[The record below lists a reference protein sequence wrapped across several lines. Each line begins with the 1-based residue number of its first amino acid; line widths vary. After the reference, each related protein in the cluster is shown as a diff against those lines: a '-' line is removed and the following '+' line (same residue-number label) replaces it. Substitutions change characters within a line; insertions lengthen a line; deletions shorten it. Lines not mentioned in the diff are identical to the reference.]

1 MNAPEEITHV
11 RASRSDM
18 VVFILLVRTVNG
30 GDNRGMIKRK
40 DIWRVEMERM
50 SKSKNKSTY
59 VEYNDWICTRKYLL
73 AMNQKLL
80 IFSYV

>member
-1 MNAPEEITHV
+1 MEELILDLLGTMNAPEEITHV

-59 VEYNDWICTRKYLL
+59 VEYNDWICISTCW
-73 AMNQKLL
+73 
-80 IFSYV
+80 